1 MTTVAKRMNDSY
13 FDLVREFPLVPL
25 KNEAQYDAAVS
36 FLKALAVRDEDKLD
50 DGEKAYL
57 DALTQFVGDYEEQ
70 HHRIE
75 ASGMTPLAALKYL
88 MRENGMKPIDLGK
101 LLGNRGLASQ
111 ILHGKRGMS
120 KTHIAI
126 LSERFR
132 VDAGLFF
139 ETKKPLKKT
148 A

>member
-1 MTTVAKRMNDSY
+1 MTTMARRMTDSY

-25 KNEAQYDAAVS
+25 GDEAHYDAAVS
-36 FLKALAVRDEDKLD
+36 FLKALAVRDEDRLD
-50 DGEKAYL
+50 KGQKAYL

-75 ASGMTPLAALKYL
+75 SGRMTPLDALKYL

-101 LLGNRGLASQ
+101 LLGNRSIASQ
-111 ILHGKRGMS
+111 ILNGKRGLS

-139 ETKKPLKKT
+139 EKRTLKKT
-148 A
+148 G